1 MLVREY
7 SLKFVKLSKYAF
19 SLESNS
25 RDDMSRFRI
34 GVSEDLE
41 EECLAAML
49 HDNIDHGRLMVHA
62 QQVEKSHRRKRDR
75 ESKKSRSSD
84 QSDWSSGNNSFG
96 VRDRPKFKKG
106 NKHSGNLT
114 HPKNTNA
121 EGDKSDSKECNDRNA

>member
-1 MLVREY
+1 MVQDVGRWSSTKRSPHHLEHSEDCIPERLFPREKREARVEEFINLHQGGMSVKEY

-62 QQVEKSHRRKRDR
+62 Q
-75 ESKKSRSSD
+75 
-84 QSDWSSGNNSFG
+84 
-96 VRDRPKFKKG
+96 
-106 NKHSGNLT
+106 
-114 HPKNTNA
+114 
-121 EGDKSDSKECNDRNA
+121 